1 MHSVLCWLFGICY
14 AVEQYEEE
22 KWQIRG
28 SEHLLLLMLINTE
41 IWGLSTEHA
50 TAASEI
56 IKCAAQTNI
65 SQFTLMTSPHS
76 VSCICDCYWGEH
88 LLLFV

>member
-1 MHSVLCWLFGICY
+1 M
-14 AVEQYEEE
+14 
-22 KWQIRG
+22 RG
-28 SEHLLLLMLINTE
+28 SEHLSLLNTE

-50 TAASEI
+50 TAASET

-76 VSCICDCYWGEH
+76 VSCICDCYRGEH
-88 LLLFV
+88 IIIYVIEMNWDQTTVHNDLTTNVICYQ